1 MLKTCLK
8 FGCFQENFQLFI
20 LAQSIVP
27 RIEKILYAGSIFF
40 GCVKK
45 KTISD
50 FFVHLIDKNKTELL
64 REYPN
69 VGNGTT
75 WHFITGP
82 NQIKGRNKQI

>member
-1 MLKTCLK
+1 ML
-8 FGCFQENFQLFI
+8 
-20 LAQSIVP
+20 VV
-27 RIEKILYAGSIFF
+27 FF
-40 GCVKK
+40 LVVK
-45 KTISD
+45 KTISG

-75 WHFITGP
+75 WHFITGT